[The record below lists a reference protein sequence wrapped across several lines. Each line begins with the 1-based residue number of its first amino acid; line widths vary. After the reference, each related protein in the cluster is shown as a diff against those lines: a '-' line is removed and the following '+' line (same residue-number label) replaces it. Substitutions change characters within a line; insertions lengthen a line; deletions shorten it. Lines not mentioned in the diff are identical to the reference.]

1 MKGSFCLSIWE
12 RYIIF
17 TVGIIVQSAGIA
29 LVVKSMLGTSPIS
42 SLPYVLSLAYPF
54 TLGQTTFAVN
64 MVCLVGQIVLL
75 RRRFNVVQLIQI
87 PVTLVFAMFIDAS
100 MAVFS
105 SVVPE
110 WYPSKMAVLLIGAS
124 FVSLGVS
131 LQVIAHV
138 LMLAGEAIVLAI
150 SQVFHFEFGW
160 VKTAFDCSLVAS
172 AAIFSYT
179 ELGTIEGIREGTLIS
194 ALITGSIARFFI
206 HHLGRVDAQ
215 GSLVFAPHL

>member
-1 MKGSFCLSIWE
+1 MSIWE

-64 MVCLVGQIVLL
+64 MVFLVGQIVLL
-75 RRRFNVVQLIQI
+75 RRRFNVVQLMQI

-172 AAIFSYT
+172 AAIFSYIQ
-179 ELGTIEGIREGTLIS
+179 LGSIEGIREGTLIS

-206 HHLGRVDAQ
+206 RHLSRVDAQ
-215 GSLVFAPHL
+215 GGLVFAPHI

>member
-1 MKGSFCLSIWE
+1 M
-12 RYIIF
+12 
-17 TVGIIVQSAGIA
+17 QSAGIA

-64 MVCLVGQIVLL
+64 MVFLVGQIVLL

-206 HHLGRVDAQ
+206 RHLSRVDAQ
-215 GSLVFAPHL
+215 GGLVFTLHI

>member
-1 MKGSFCLSIWE
+1 MSIWE

-64 MVCLVGQIVLL
+64 MVFLVGQIVLL

-206 HHLGRVDAQ
+206 RHLSRVDAQ
-215 GSLVFAPHL
+215 GGLVFTPHI

>member
-1 MKGSFCLSIWE
+1 M
-12 RYIIF
+12 
-17 TVGIIVQSAGIA
+17 GIIVQSAGIA

-64 MVCLVGQIVLL
+64 MVFLVGQIVLL

-206 HHLGRVDAQ
+206 RHLSRVDAQ
-215 GSLVFAPHL
+215 GGLVFTLHI